1 METPQNYVKV
11 LQLKIKTLEIENQRL
26 ASTIELNNREIND
39 IKSIIQ
45 SIDQKKNAN
54 NIQINESKNVIELKF
69 KWKVSDKRKELICEL
84 KNDSKTIKKIN
95 NDGHYNCTAIG
106 DINLIKGKINKW
118 KIKFNGHDN
127 IFFGIIR
134 SNVDLNG
141 INNYQ
146 FGYVTNLCGFNKMNL
161 GVSTI
166 FNNYFV
172 TTNDI
177 IEIIVDLE
185 KGELS
190 YAVNNKNLGIF
201 CDKIDKNIDYV
212 PFVDILYANS
222 ETSLLEYKD

>member
-1 METPQNYVKV
+1 
-11 LQLKIKTLEIENQRL
+11 
-26 ASTIELNNREIND
+26 
-39 IKSIIQ
+39 
-45 SIDQKKNAN
+45 
-54 NIQINESKNVIELKF
+54 
-69 KWKVSDKRKELICEL
+69 
-84 KNDSKTIKKIN
+84 
-95 NDGHYNCTAIG
+95 
-106 DINLIKGKINKW
+106 
-118 KIKFNGHDN
+118 
-127 IFFGIIR
+127 
-134 SNVDLNG
+134 
-141 INNYQ
+141 
-146 FGYVTNLCGFNKMNL
+146 MNL

-222 ETSLLEYKD
+222 EISLLEYKD